1 MNWRR
6 FLNRLQADADQQEE
20 LESYIEITTEEYI
33 AQGMGAD
40 DARRAT
46 RRKLGNL
53 TRIREEVYE
62 MNTATF
68 VEGTMR
74 DLRHSARMLRLNPA
88 FSITA
93 VLTLALGI
101 GATTAM
107 FSVVNGVVIKPL
119 PYPDSDALVTVT
131 HSAVFGNVRGPRL
144 PLLSPVVRCLCRER
158 PGV

>member
-6 FLNRLQADADQQEE
+6 FIKRTQADTELRQE

-40 DARRAT
+40 EARAAA
-46 RRKLGNL
+46 RRKLGNV
-53 TRIREEVYE
+53 TRIQEEVYA

-68 VEGTMR
+68 VETTMQE
-74 DLRHSARMLRLNPA
+74 LRHSVRMLRLNPA

-107 FSVVNGVVIKPL
+107 FSVVNSVLLRPL
-119 PYPDSDALVTVT
+119 PYPHPEQLV
-131 HSAVFGNVRGPRL
+131 A
-144 PLLSPVVRCLCRER
+144 
-158 PGV
+158 